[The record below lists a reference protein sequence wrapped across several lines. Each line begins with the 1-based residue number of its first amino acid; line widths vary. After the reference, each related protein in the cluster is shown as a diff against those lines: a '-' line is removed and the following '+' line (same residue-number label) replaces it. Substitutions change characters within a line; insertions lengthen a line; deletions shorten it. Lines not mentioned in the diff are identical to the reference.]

1 MADKKWYVLR
11 TAGTKEKKAAEYLVK
26 EIERHPDLQA
36 IVDQVLV
43 PVKKEIVTKN
53 GKRKEVERLLFPG
66 YVLIHAELN
75 PDLEYVIRNGIP
87 GMSGFLT
94 EKTGNG
100 QDRIPVPIRDEEAQ
114 RILGVQDENAV
125 SAAETEVNFTVGE
138 SVRIT
143 DGPFSGFDGTVEE
156 ILQDRSK
163 LKVVVVIFG
172 RKTLLELSFTQVQIK
187 GGAANPAP
195 PVGPALGSKGL
206 NIMDFCKQFNA
217 RTQDQAG
224 KVLPVVITVFSDK
237 SFTFEVKQPP
247 VAVSLKEAAK
257 ISKASGEPNRK
268 KVATVTWDQV
278 KEIAQSK
285 MPDLNAFTLR
295 SAMSMVAGTARS
307 MGIKVEGQFPENI

>member
-66 YVLIHAELN
+66 YVLIQ
-75 PDLEYVIRNGIP
+75 
-87 GMSGFLT
+87 SGFLT

-100 QDRIPVPIRDEEAQ
+100 PTERVPVPIRDEEAQ

-125 SAAETEVNFTVGE
+125 SAAETEVNFSVGE

-143 DGPFSGFDGTVEE
+143 DGPFSGFSGTVEE
-156 ILQDRSK
+156 ILQERSK

-172 RKTLLELSFTQVQIK
+172 RKTLLELSFTQV
-187 GGAANPAP
+187 
-195 PVGPALGSKGL
+195 
-206 NIMDFCKQFNA
+206 
-217 RTQDQAG
+217 T
-224 KVLPVVITVFSDK
+224 
-237 SFTFEVKQPP
+237 
-247 VAVSLKEAAK
+247 KE
-257 ISKASGEPNRK
+257 
-268 KVATVTWDQV
+268 
-278 KEIAQSK
+278 
-285 MPDLNAFTLR
+285 
-295 SAMSMVAGTARS
+295 
-307 MGIKVEGQFPENI
+307 

>member
-172 RKTLLELSFTQVQIK
+172 RKTLLELSFTPDQRRSSESCAPGRTGTRFQGPQHHGLLQAVQRSH
-187 GGAANPAP
+187 P
-195 PVGPALGSKGL
+195 GPG
-206 NIMDFCKQFNA
+206 
-217 RTQDQAG
+217 R
-224 KVLPVVITVFSDK
+224 
-237 SFTFEVKQPP
+237 
-247 VAVSLKEAAK
+247 
-257 ISKASGEPNRK
+257 
-268 KVATVTWDQV
+268 
-278 KEIAQSK
+278 
-285 MPDLNAFTLR
+285 
-295 SAMSMVAGTARS
+295 
-307 MGIKVEGQFPENI
+307 

>member
-1 MADKKWYVLR
+1 MA
-11 TAGTKEKKAAEYLVK
+11 
-26 EIERHPDLQA
+26 
-36 IVDQVLV
+36 
-43 PVKKEIVTKN
+43 
-53 GKRKEVERLLFPG
+53 KEVT
-66 YVLIHAELN
+66 
-75 PDLEYVIRNGIP
+75 
-87 GMSGFLT
+87 GF
-94 EKTGNG
+94 
-100 QDRIPVPIRDEEAQ
+100 I
-114 RILGVQDENAV
+114 
-125 SAAETEVNFTVGE
+125 
-138 SVRIT
+138 
-143 DGPFSGFDGTVEE
+143 
-156 ILQDRSK
+156 K
-163 LKVVVVIFG
+163 L
-172 RKTLLELSFTQVQIK
+172 QIK

-217 RTQDQAG
+217 RT
-224 KVLPVVITVFSDK
+224 FSDK

>member
-1 MADKKWYVLR
+1 MAEKKWYVLR

-26 EIERHPDLQA
+26 EIERHSDLQA

-114 RILGVQDENAV
+114 RILGVQDENAT

-143 DGPFSGFDGTVEE
+143 DGPFSGFNGTVEE
-156 ILQDRSK
+156 ILQERSK

-172 RKTLLELSFTQVQIK
+172 RKTLLELSFTQV
-187 GGAANPAP
+187 
-195 PVGPALGSKGL
+195 
-206 NIMDFCKQFNA
+206 
-217 RTQDQAG
+217 T
-224 KVLPVVITVFSDK
+224 
-237 SFTFEVKQPP
+237 
-247 VAVSLKEAAK
+247 KE
-257 ISKASGEPNRK
+257 
-268 KVATVTWDQV
+268 
-278 KEIAQSK
+278 
-285 MPDLNAFTLR
+285 
-295 SAMSMVAGTARS
+295 
-307 MGIKVEGQFPENI
+307 